1 MRTRST
7 SAATALA
14 VIFSSAALSIVA
26 AGSASAQTVV
36 VTTPVGLVADGPL
49 QRVFVADQDNG
60 RVLAT
65 DYSGTLVGV
74 NVGFDGVRD
83 LAVSDDGATVYA
95 VLADS
100 HEIVALDAAALGLG
114 VKARYDIGV
123 GTDPRD
129 LAFAGGRL
137 WFSYKVTGEDGVTH
151 GNLGSVDPTVDPA
164 GEVSAVSLG
173 LLPEEVAPYYNS
185 ALLDT
190 DLSTPGLLTY
200 TDSGASEGALNVLDV
215 SGAAPR
221 VVAKS
226 SATSYVGDVDLIPGA
241 SEVLVN
247 GNRRLSYA
255 SGELTEA
262 GGYPVSS
269 GYGDVSPSGLVAHV
283 YGGEVSV
290 FRPGSDQLIRS
301 VDADAYGAGRVIWAP
316 DAPRLFA
323 MTSNVSGTRYT
334 LKAFTDATLSAPN
347 LTVSAPGTAPRAKK
361 LTVTGRITATLPFPA
376 GTKLAV
382 TRKDT
387 ESPNGKALPA
397 VTVKADGTYSFTD
410 TPQTGGGTTYKVTYA
425 GDAEHTAA
433 TASDRVEVPFARTAL
448 TLNNNGKLYNYG
460 ADVKFTAHLGLTYK
474 NRTVEI
480 WSDPHGTDKPKKLI
494 KSGKV
499 NSAGNLTVTV
509 DMTRDTNVS
518 AVFKGDTRFE
528 PKTVQVT
535 ARARVKI
542 STAVSRHYRTAKIG
556 SVSYHWFHK
565 NTDPL
570 LTTSMPYYKGRKQ
583 RLDLQ
588 VFYQGSWYTTASEY
602 FAVATNGKSAVRLGA
617 PGESGIRARIRS
629 VYVDGGSGD
638 NVNST
643 TFGSWKYLYF
653 SN

>member
-1 MRTRST
+1 MRST

-14 VIFSSAALSIVA
+14 VLFSSAALTVVA

-95 VLADS
+95 VLPDS
-100 HEIVALDAAALGLG
+100 HEIVALDAAALGLT
-114 VKARYDIGV
+114 VKARYDIGA

-137 WFSYKVTGEDGVTH
+137 WFSYKVTGEDGATH
-151 GNLGSVDPTVDPA
+151 GNLGSVDPAIDPA
-164 GEVSAVSLG
+164 GEADAVSLG
-173 LLPEEVAPYYNS
+173 LLPEEVAPYYNA

-200 TDSGASEGALNVLDV
+200 TDSGASEGSLNVLDV
-215 SGAAPR
+215 SAATPR
-221 VVAKS
+221 VVVKS
-226 SATSYVGDVDLIPGA
+226 SAQSYFGDVDLIPGT

-255 SGELTEA
+255 SGDLTEA

-283 YGGEVSV
+283 FSSEVSV
-290 FRPGSDQLIRS
+290 FKPGSDKLVRRI
-301 VDADAYGAGRVIWAP
+301 DADAYGAGRLIWAP

-323 MTSNVSGTRYT
+323 MTSNTLNSRYT
-334 LKAFTDATLSAPN
+334 LKVFTDATLSAPD
-347 LTVSAPGTAPRAKK
+347 LTVSAPDTAPRAKK
-361 LTVTGRITATLPFPA
+361 LTVTGRITATLPLPA
-376 GTKLAV
+376 GAKLAV

-397 VTVKADGTYSFTD
+397 VTVKANGTYSFTD
-410 TPQTGGGTTYKVTYA
+410 TPQTGGTTTYKVTYA

-433 TASDRVEVPFARTAL
+433 TASGRVEVPFAKTAL
-448 TLNNNGKLYNYG
+448 TLNNNGRLYNYG
-460 ADVKFTAHLGLTYK
+460 TDVRFTAHLGATYK

-494 KSGKV
+494 KTGKV
-499 NSAGNLTVTV
+499 NSAGNLTATV
-509 DMTRDTNVS
+509 DMTRDTNVT

-528 PKTVQVT
+528 PKTVRVT
-535 ARARVKI
+535 ANARVRI
-542 STAVSRHYRTAKIG
+542 STAVSRHYKTAKIG
-556 SVSYHWFHK
+556 SVSYYWFHK
-565 NTDPL
+565 NTDPV
-570 LTTSMPYYKGRKQ
+570 LTTSMPYYQGRKQ
-583 RLDLQ
+583 RFDLQ
-588 VFYQGSWYTTASEY
+588 VFYQGTWYSTYSDY
-602 FAVATNGKSAVRLGA
+602 FAIAPNGKSGVQLGA
-617 PGESGIRARIRS
+617 PGESGIRARVRS
-629 VYVDGGSGD
+629 VYVDGASGD